1 MSTTVTNKKF
11 EYPGSKRNFSPL
23 YRFTINH
30 MYLKIKP
37 DFKKKQ
43 LLDCIQ
49 KLTIEALYN
58 IEELVL
64 DIAELDIHNVSSETD
79 NIDIK
84 SFDILY
90 KKDKLVI
97 KFRNMITNGSKF
109 IIKINYSSGYY
120 SKGKPNGKPRSGFTF
135 IAQDYSS
142 NSTDAIQSWT
152 QGETV
157 ESRYWFPCIDN
168 PQMKFAREIVVVA
181 PTEEYDV
188 ISNGEYERKGN
199 VWLWKESTPT
209 PAYLTSVVIG
219 KFNTDGFEKNIPP
232 LKYYWP
238 NDISKIDAMRTFADT
253 PKIIKFFEI
262 YLDTKYPYS
271 KYWQVIVDKFEY
283 GGMENTSC
291 TTLTRNILHDER
303 ASLDYSRDI
312 VIVAHELAHQWFGD
326 LITCKD
332 WSDIWLNEG
341 FADYFES
348 LYWGHRHTKKY
359 EKKKTNDEFLY
370 QIIQKI
376 DTYMEEAS
384 TLYKRPIVTNLYK
397 HPDELFD
404 AHSYEKGGL
413 VLHMLKNFIGE
424 ENFKKS
430 IKKYINT
437 YRERTAKTEDFQEIC
452 EKISGMDLNQFFYQ
466 WLFTAGHPELDIQ
479 IMEEKNKNT
488 RMKKLKVKI
497 TQNQSGDFIFVFPLE
512 IRLVYRTNTNEK
524 SSIDKIERIQVN
536 EKETKY
542 TFKEEISAN
551 AIIDLIS
558 IDPELKI
565 LKEIRSLTIEKQN
578 EKFNLL
584 HILKNQLKDQTT
596 TIAERIS
603 ALKIIKENFYSQEIL
618 ELLKD
623 IVMKDSVFYAV
634 SVEAANVIGSYH
646 DIKDFNKDKESYEI
660 LKECLTNTI
669 FFTLAPQTKRAIIS
683 NIGKFERE
691 DTLELKNENNVPLLV
706 ALLDDQSYFVENAT
720 ATTIGKSI
728 KNLPDVNPLKEEM
741 IKILKDKVNSI
752 TFQDQL
758 AQGAING
765 LSELAQDENIEKIK
779 DIVNLL
785 INKSLERDSVTETM
799 NRYFVRSAATL
810 ALGKFLVTK
819 NEKIIDDKNLK
830 ERADT
835 LNNKILTHLI
845 QLLKDGEMRRI
856 KRNACTALADS
867 DAKIV
872 QPNERVRKSIDALK
886 KLAEEDVDGFVRRTA
901 EVSLNVIREWLK
913 EWTDTQPKLDINL
926 RKDIDDKIDAK
937 KIGKREKHTDPG
949 NNDEKIL
956 KVSRKEVLEY

>member
-1 MSTTVTNKKF
+1 
-11 EYPGSKRNFSPL
+11 
-23 YRFTINH
+23 
-30 MYLKIKP
+30 
-37 DFKKKQ
+37 
-43 LLDCIQ
+43 
-49 KLTIEALYN
+49 
-58 IEELVL
+58 
-64 DIAELDIHNVSSETD
+64 
-79 NIDIK
+79 
-84 SFDILY
+84 
-90 KKDKLVI
+90 
-97 KFRNMITNGSKF
+97 
-109 IIKINYSSGYY
+109 
-120 SKGKPNGKPRSGFTF
+120 
-135 IAQDYSS
+135 
-142 NSTDAIQSWT
+142 
-152 QGETV
+152 
-157 ESRYWFPCIDN
+157 
-168 PQMKFAREIVVVA
+168 
-181 PTEEYDV
+181 
-188 ISNGEYERKGN
+188 
-199 VWLWKESTPT
+199 
-209 PAYLTSVVIG
+209 
-219 KFNTDGFEKNIPP
+219 
-232 LKYYWP
+232 
-238 NDISKIDAMRTFADT
+238 
-253 PKIIKFFEI
+253 
-262 YLDTKYPYS
+262 
-271 KYWQVIVDKFEY
+271 
-283 GGMENTSC
+283 
-291 TTLTRNILHDER
+291 
-303 ASLDYSRDI
+303 
-312 VIVAHELAHQWFGD
+312 
-326 LITCKD
+326 
-332 WSDIWLNEG
+332 
-341 FADYFES
+341 
-348 LYWGHRHTKKY
+348 
-359 EKKKTNDEFLY
+359 
-370 QIIQKI
+370 
-376 DTYMEEAS
+376 
-384 TLYKRPIVTNLYK
+384 
-397 HPDELFD
+397 
-404 AHSYEKGGL
+404 
-413 VLHMLKNFIGE
+413 
-424 ENFKKS
+424 
-430 IKKYINT
+430 
-437 YRERTAKTEDFQEIC
+437 
-452 EKISGMDLNQFFYQ
+452 
-466 WLFTAGHPELDIQ
+466 
-479 IMEEKNKNT
+479 MEEKNKNT

-497 TQNQSGDFIFVFPLE
+497 TQKQSGDFIFVFPLE
-512 IRLVYRTNTNEK
+512 IRLVYRNNTNEK
-524 SSIDKIERIQVN
+524 SRIDKIERIQVN

-603 ALKIIKENFYSQEIL
+603 ALKIIKENFYSKEIL

-660 LKECLTNTI
+660 LKECLANRI
-669 FFTLAPQTKRAIIS
+669 FFTLTLQTKRVIIS

-691 DTLELKNENNVPLLV
+691 DTLELKNENNVLLLV
-706 ALLDDQSYFVENAT
+706 ALLDDKSYFVENAA

-728 KNLPDVNPLKEEM
+728 KNLPEENPIKEEM

-785 INKSLERDSVTETM
+785 INKSLERDSVTESL

-819 NEKIIDDKNLK
+819 NEKILDDKNLK
-830 ERADT
+830 EKADT
-835 LNNKILTHLI
+835 LNNNILTHLI

-886 KLAEEDVDGFVRRTA
+886 KLAEEDVDELVRRTA

-926 RKDIDDKIDAK
+926 RKDIDDKIDEK
-937 KIGKREKHTDPG
+937 KIGKREKNTDPG